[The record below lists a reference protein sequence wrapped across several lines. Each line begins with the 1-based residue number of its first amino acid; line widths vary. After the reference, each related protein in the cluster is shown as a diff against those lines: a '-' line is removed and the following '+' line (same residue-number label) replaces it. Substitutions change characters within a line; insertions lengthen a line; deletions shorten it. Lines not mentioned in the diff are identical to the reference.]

1 MTSLPSVSIGTLQ
14 MNPELASTVAFLR
27 KLWKLDGTQRTGSDI
42 NSTDTK
48 HLFEYVMSR
57 AS

>member
-1 MTSLPSVSIGTLQ
+1 

>member
-1 MTSLPSVSIGTLQ
+1 

-27 KLWKLDGTQRTGSDI
+27 KLWKLDGTQRTGSDTHLLAGI